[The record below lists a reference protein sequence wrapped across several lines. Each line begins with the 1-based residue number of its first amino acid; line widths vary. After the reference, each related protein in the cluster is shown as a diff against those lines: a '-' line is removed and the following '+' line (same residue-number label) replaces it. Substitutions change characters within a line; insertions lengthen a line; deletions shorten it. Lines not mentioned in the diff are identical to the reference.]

1 MTMAT
6 TTTATYQP
14 KLWTPGDWN
23 AFFGFGTNI
32 LVNMLVLTGLLRF
45 VLKMP
50 DSLVFGRILP
60 ALGLMMCLSTFYY
73 AWLAYR
79 LAKETGRDDVCA
91 LPSGVSVPHMFV
103 VTFVIML
110 PITLKTGDPLKGWSA
125 GLVWVFFQS
134 FILMLGGFIAPYIRK
149 ITPRAAL
156 LGALAG
162 ISITFISMRPALEM
176 VMTPAIGLLCFAII
190 LAAWFGGYKYPK
202 AIPAGL
208 VAIAAGMLIAWGAT
222 LFGSSYGGMSVAKLG
237 EAFANFGF
245 SVPLPAFGAVFSGFE
260 FLGIILVTAIPF
272 GIYDLVEAMDN
283 VESAEAAGDA
293 YPTTRV
299 LTADGVV
306 SLIGCLMGNPFINA
320 VYIGHPGWKAMGG
333 RIGYSAATGVMVI
346 VLSWFGVI
354 AVMSALIPLVAISP
368 ILLYIGMLIGAQ
380 AFQETP
386 KHHAPAIV
394 LALIPNIAAW
404 GKLQIDSAL
413 GAAGTNAAA
422 VGFDK
427 LGQVG
432 VLYQGLEVLAGG
444 AILAG
449 MILGAIAAFVIDRE
463 YAEGRGLRGSRR
475 GAHLLRL
482 HAWRNGRLRG
492 HAGGRACL
500 CDGGGVPLC
509 AEPDACRGGPADDG
523 PQGGTGRIGPSTPIP
538 TLPARERIRAEPA
551 VIETGA
557 AILAAHRAGA
567 EPAQTV
573 ARAYARIRAH
583 NDPAIFITVREEA
596 DAIAEAKALAAKG
609 DTALP
614 LYGVPFAVKDNIDVA
629 GLPTTAAC
637 PAFAYTAKADAT
649 CVARLRAAGAI
660 PIGKTNLDQFA
671 TGLVG
676 VRSPYGVPRNVFDA
690 KLIPGGS
697 SSGSAVAVAA
707 GLVPFSLGT
716 DTAGSGRVPAALGN
730 IVGLKPSL
738 GVISTAGV
746 VPACRTLDCVSVFA
760 LTVDEAWATLAAM
773 AGPDVADPYMRNRA
787 LGVPGPI
794 PPNLRIGVPI
804 KGERVFF
811 GDQVSAA
818 KYEAAIARF
827 AKLGGTITEIDIEP
841 FYETGDCSTK
851 APGSPNAIWRRKR

>member
-1 MTMAT
+1 MA
-6 TTTATYQP
+6 AAAAEQSRP
-14 KLWTPGDWN
+14 ALWSSGDWN

-50 DSLVFGRILP
+50 DALVFGRILP

-79 LAKETGRDDVCA
+79 LAQKTGRNDVCA
-91 LPSGVSVPHMFV
+91 LPSGVSVPHMFI

-110 PITLKTGDPLKGWSA
+110 PITLKTGDPVKGWSA

-134 FILMLGGFIAPYIRK
+134 FILMIGGFIAPYIRR

-176 VMTPAIGLLCFAII
+176 FMTPVIGLICFAVI
-190 LAAWFGGYKYPK
+190 LASWLGGYKYPK
-202 AIPAGL
+202 AVPAGL
-208 VAIAAGMLIAWGAT
+208 VPTAVGIGIGWMSRKKLTAAFST
-222 LFGSSYGGMSVAKLG
+222 
-237 EAFANFGF
+237 FGF
-245 SVPLPAFGAVFSGFE
+245 SVPMPAFGTVFSGFE

-293 YPTTRV
+293 YPTTQV

-320 VYIGHPGWKAMGG
+320 VYIGHPGWKVMGG

-432 VLYQGLEVLAGG
+432 VLYHGLEILAGG

-449 MILGAIAAFVIDRE
+449 MILGAIGAFVVDRE
-463 YAEGRGLRGSRR
+463 YA
-475 GAHLLRL
+475 
-482 HAWRNGRLRG
+482 
-492 HAGGRACL
+492 
-500 CDGGGVPLC
+500 
-509 AEPDACRGGPADDG
+509 
-523 PQGGTGRIGPSTPIP
+523 
-538 TLPARERIRAEPA
+538 
-551 VIETGA
+551 
-557 AILAAHRAGA
+557 
-567 EPAQTV
+567 
-573 ARAYARIRAH
+573 
-583 NDPAIFITVREEA
+583 
-596 DAIAEAKALAAKG
+596 KAS
-609 DTALP
+609 
-614 LYGVPFAVKDNIDVA
+614 YFA
-629 GLPTTAAC
+629 
-637 PAFAYTAKADAT
+637 
-649 CVARLRAAGAI
+649 AAGAVLTFF
-660 PIGKTNLDQFA
+660 GFMHGETVGFA
-671 TGLVG
+671 VTPG
-676 VRSPYGVPRNVFDA
+676 VALAYA
-690 KLIPGGS
+690 M
-697 SSGSAVAVAA
+697 VAA
-707 GLVPFSLGT
+707 FLFALS
-716 DTAGSGRVPAALGN
+716 RVPAEASAPA
-730 IVGLKPSL
+730 VSL
-738 GVISTAGV
+738 DPKA
-746 VPACRTLDCVSVFA
+746 VPA
-760 LTVDEAWATLAAM
+760 E
-773 AGPDVADPYMRNRA
+773 
-787 LGVPGPI
+787 
-794 PPNLRIGVPI
+794 
-804 KGERVFF
+804 
-811 GDQVSAA
+811 
-818 KYEAAIARF
+818 
-827 AKLGGTITEIDIEP
+827 
-841 FYETGDCSTK
+841 
-851 APGSPNAIWRRKR
+851 